1 MTTAAGDLLIDSFG
15 RVREE
20 VHAVLDG
27 ISEAVLHW
35 RMDADANSIAWLM
48 WHLIRV
54 QDDHVAKSFD
64 RPQLWHED
72 GWMERFQLP
81 FDRDAH
87 GYGHSSDDV
96 ARVVTTAELL
106 TGYVDAVTDRT
117 VDDLRA
123 LGDAELARVVDDRWD
138 PPVTLSVRLVSVIA
152 DDLQHVGQAAILRGV
167 AERAGIS

>member
-27 ISEAVLHW
+27 IGEAVLHW

-72 GWMERFQLP
+72 GWMERFHLP